1 MDFVLRTG
9 FHWAYNGY
17 RPFYLDSNST
27 ADKLA
32 VDIGG
37 IMNITGRIHSVESC
51 GTVDGPGVRFVVFMQ
66 GCPLRC
72 QFCHNPD
79 TWDTN
84 KGTIYTPDQLM
95 SEIIRYKSYMIF
107 SGGGVT
113 FTGGEPLLQ
122 ADFILEV
129 SKKCKEEGISVAVD
143 TSGYVFSD
151 TVERVLENT
160 DLVLLDIKNYDAEV
174 YNRVTGVELAPTL
187 KFLDYTRDKAINTW
201 IRYVLVPGLTD
212 NLESVRALAEHLKHY
227 PNISR
232 IEILPFHKMGEY
244 KWQALE
250 YEYKLYDTKEPDRK
264 LVEEVKGIFR
274 TSGIPLAN

>member
-1 MDFVLRTG
+1 
-9 FHWAYNGY
+9 
-17 RPFYLDSNST
+17 
-27 ADKLA
+27 
-32 VDIGG
+32 
-37 IMNITGRIHSVESC
+37 MNITGRIHSVESC

-79 TWDTN
+79 TWDTA
-84 KGTIYTPDQLM
+84 KGTEYTAEQLM
-95 SEIIRYKSYMIF
+95 SEIIKYKSYMAF

-122 ADFILEV
+122 ADFILEM
-129 SKKCKEEGISVAVD
+129 SKRCKREGISVAID

-151 TVERVLENT
+151 TVKEVLQNT
-160 DLVLLDIKNYDAEV
+160 DLVLLDIKNYDPVV
-174 YNRVTGVELAPTL
+174 YSKVTGVELAPTL
-187 KFLDYTRDKAINTW
+187 KFLDYTRDAGINTW

-212 NLESVRALAEHLKHY
+212 NINSIKELAGHLSAY

-232 IEILPFHKMGEY
+232 LEILPFHKMGEY
-244 KWQALE
+244 KWQALG
-250 YEYKLYDTKEPDRK
+250 YEYKLYDTDEPDKK
-264 LVEEVKGIFR
+264 LVDEVKDIFR